1 MGLRRFKMK
10 TAKNTQSGD
19 ARRSQKPAAEKI
31 RWGVT
36 ESPFGKMFLAES
48 SIGITHLSFFKEGEV
63 ESLEVL
69 HEDFPNSD
77 MVRDDTFAEKKAK
90 RIFSGKA
97 AELQL
102 HVKGTPFQEKV
113 WQALLE
119 IPPGEVS
126 TYGKIAAGLGMPGAS
141 RAVGGAVGANRIS
154 WLIPCHR
161 VIRTD
166 GGLGG
171 FRWGTDRKRAMLD
184 REQTALS
191 VESF

>member
-1 MGLRRFKMK
+1 M
-10 TAKNTQSGD
+10 NTTPHLTKQL
-19 ARRSQKPAAEKI
+19 KI
-31 RWGVT
+31 RWGIS
-36 ESPFGKMFLAES
+36 ESPFGKLFLAES
-48 SIGITHLSFFKEGEV
+48 AMGITHLSFFEGDEV

-69 HEDFPNSD
+69 REDWPKAELE
-77 MVRDDTFAEKKAK
+77 RDDEFTAKMAK

-97 AELQL
+97 VDELRL

-113 WQALLE
+113 WQALRE

-141 RAVGGAVGANRIS
+141 RAVGSAVGANRIS
-154 WLIPCHR
+154 YLIPCHR

-171 FRWGTDRKRAMLD
+171 FRWGTDLKRAMLEKE
-184 REQTALS
+184 RSSLS
-191 VESF
+191 VR